1 MKNELIKRLKSPVVW
16 GCVVAQIVLIIAVFS
31 PATSETVKQI
41 ATPVIEILTLFGI
54 LNNPT
59 NKEGF

>member
-1 MKNELIKRLKSPVVW
+1 MKNEIIKRLKSKVVW
-16 GCVVAQIVLIIAVFS
+16 LAVVAQIVLIIAVFS

-41 ATPVIEILTLFGI
+41 ATPIVEILTLFGI

-59 NKEGF
+59 NRGGF